1 MIKFVVIT
9 LTILSCVNIF
19 VRLASG
25 WRGFFGLV
33 TFTLGL
39 ILFFFGGI
47 YSFLEQAHRYLPVC
61 GVIMLVTG
69 VISCSLAG
77 GSSDD

>member
-1 MIKFVVIT
+1 MIQFVIIT
-9 LTILSCVNIF
+9 LTILSCVHIF
-19 VRLASG
+19 IHLAG
-25 WRGFFGLV
+25 AWQGFIGFL
-33 TFTLGL
+33 TFALGL

-61 GVIMLVTG
+61 GAIMMVTG
-69 VISCSLAG
+69 IISCSLAG